1 MKKEA
6 VKIIEE
12 KTRKAEKNMKRA
24 MDDYKNFAIKGNIV
38 DLAIGVVIGSAF
50 TNIVN
55 TLVNSTIMPIISVL
69 TNRVDLSTLFIALNG
84 KSYES
89 SAVAKAAGAITLDY
103 GLLLNALLNFFI
115 VSFTLFI
122 VVKNINRVKKKN
134 EDNVQEIE
142 KVTTKECPYCKST
155 ISIEATRCAFCT
167 SKLTNKK
174 AVEEEVE
181 LEE

>member
-6 VKIIEE
+6 AKIIEE
-12 KTRKAEKNMKRA
+12 KTRKAEKNMKRT
-24 MDDYKNFAIKGNIV
+24 MDDYKNFAIKGNVV

-55 TLVNSTIMPIISVL
+55 ALVNSTIMPIISVL

-84 KSYES
+84 KSYAS
-89 SAVAKAAGAITLDY
+89 SAAAKAAGAITLDY

-122 VVKNINRVKKKN
+122 VVKNINKMKKKS
-134 EDNVQEIE
+134 EDNAQKIE
-142 KVTTKECPYCKST
+142 NITTKECPYCKNT
-155 ISIEATRCAFCT
+155 IPIEATRCGFCT
-167 SKLTNKK
+167 SKLTNRKEHEEE
-174 AVEEEVE
+174 ATVEE
-181 LEE
+181 